1 MKISERN
8 GSQQCVLMNSSVH
21 CWKNEGL
28 PSCVGAPRHCFA
40 GRPYGMLREGER
52 LGSRTAKLASPWL
65 WVTSVSWTSLVPPAA
80 GLCPEWGIS
89 HSATLT
95 ALQSIA
101 CGASVGGDALYRV
114 LRDPLGLSVKRL
126 NNSGNFWE
134 FIVESCTYE

>member
-101 CGASVGGDALYRV
+101 CGRCPLQGATRSVRPFSKTFEQQWELLGVYR
-114 LRDPLGLSVKRL
+114 
-126 NNSGNFWE
+126 
-134 FIVESCTYE
+134 